1 MIEKEKPMSTNQF
14 VPDDFEIPALLETD
28 LFRLRM
34 LSVDD
39 VEKDY
44 EAVIESRELLQ
55 TIFGGSWPRAGFTL
69 EENFAD
75 LERHQQEFL
84 DRKAF
89 AYTVV
94 SLDET
99 QVLGCIYI
107 NPPQKYSHIPE
118 FVEYWK
124 ETGSNAVVFMW
135 VRQTEYDKGLDKIL
149 FQTVRDWISTDW
161 PFRKVTYPGRE

>member
-1 MIEKEKPMSTNQF
+1 MFTNQF
-14 VPDDFEIPALLETD
+14 VPDGFEIPALLETD

-39 VEKDY
+39 FEKDY
-44 EAVIESRELLQ
+44 EAVIESQELLQ
-55 TIFGGSWPRAGFTL
+55 IMFGGSWPRVGFTL
-69 EENFAD
+69 EENLAD

-124 ETGSNAVVFMW
+124 ETGSDAVVFMW
-135 VRQTEYDKGLDKIL
+135 VRKTEHDKGLDKIL
-149 FQTVRDWISTDW
+149 FHTVRDWISVDW
-161 PFRKVTYPGRE
+161 PFRKVAYPGRE

>member
-1 MIEKEKPMSTNQF
+1 MIEKKKF
-14 VPDDFEIPALLETD
+14 VPNDFKIPTLLETD

-44 EAVIESRELLQ
+44 EAVIESRELLN
-55 TIFGGSWPRAGFTL
+55 TMFGGPWPRVGFTL
-69 EENFAD
+69 EENLTD
-75 LERHQQEFL
+75 LERHQRSASIGDVPAHQEVL

-99 QVLGCIYI
+99 KVLGCIYI
-107 NPPQKYSHIPE
+107 NPPQKYSDIPE
-118 FVEYWK
+118 FIE
-124 ETGSNAVVFMW
+124 
-135 VRQTEYDKGLDKIL
+135 
-149 FQTVRDWISTDW
+149 
-161 PFRKVTYPGRE
+161 

>member
-1 MIEKEKPMSTNQF
+1 MTEKENPMFTNQF
-14 VPDDFEIPALLETD
+14 VPDDFEIPILLETNR
-28 LFRLRM
+28 FRLRM

-55 TIFGGSWPRAGFTL
+55 SMFGGSWPRVGFTL
-69 EENFAD
+69 EENLTD

-94 SLDET
+94 SLDEAK
-99 QVLGCIYI
+99 VLGCIYI
-107 NPPQKYSHIPE
+107 NPPQKYSNNLE
-118 FVEYWK
+118 FIEYWK
-124 ETGSNAVVFMW
+124 STRSDAVVFMW
-135 VRQTEYDKGLDKIL
+135 VRQTEYDRGLDKVL
-149 FQTVRDWISTDW
+149 FHTVRDWINADW
-161 PFRKVTYPGRE
+161 PFRKVSYPGRE

>member
-1 MIEKEKPMSTNQF
+1 MSTNRF

-28 LFRLRM
+28 RFRLRM

-44 EAVIESRELLQ
+44 EAVIESRELLH
-55 TIFGGSWPRAGFTL
+55 TLFGGPWPRPRFTL
-69 EENFAD
+69 EENLAD

-84 DRKAF
+84 SRKAF

-99 QVLGCIYI
+99 RVLGCVYI
-107 NPPQKYSHIPE
+107 APP
-118 FVEYWK
+118 
-124 ETGSNAVVFMW
+124 ETTDSNAVVVMW
-135 VRQTEYDKGLDKIL
+135 VRQTEYDKGLGEIL
-149 FQTVRDWISTDW
+149 FNEVRNWISSEW
-161 PFRKVTYPGRE
+161 PFKKVDYPGRA

>member
-1 MIEKEKPMSTNQF
+1 MSINQF

-28 LFRLRM
+28 HFRLRM

-44 EAVIESRELLQ
+44 EAVIESQELLH
-55 TIFGGSWPRAGFTL
+55 TMFGGHWPRPGFTL
-69 EENFAD
+69 KENLAD
-75 LERHQQEFL
+75 LERHQKEFL

-99 QVLGCIYI
+99 KVLGCLYI
-107 NPPQKYSHIPE
+107 NPCPPE
-118 FVEYWK
+118 VDGPDA
-124 ETGSNAVVFMW
+124 TVRMW
-135 VRQTEYDKGLDKIL
+135 VRQTEYDKGLDEVL
-149 FQTVRDWISTDW
+149 FNTVKDWITSVW
-161 PFRKVTYPGRE
+161 PFRKVIYPGRE